1 MTVVYVQCKDEGGQ
15 ILKFPANIRKY
26 MSFAMRKGVF
36 GAYRFYPKYPGSAA
50 SDLDL
55 HCLLRCVCPKT
66 YGYPAARLSNDYDIR
81 H

>member
-1 MTVVYVQCKDEGGQ
+1 
-15 ILKFPANIRKY
+15 
-26 MSFAMRKGVF
+26 MRKGVF

-55 HCLLRCVCPKT
+55 HCLLRSVCPKT
-66 YGYPAARLSNDYDIR
+66 YGYPATRLSNDYDIR